1 MDKMEIVIELPKD
14 IDKLC
19 RTCMNIVEEDR
30 KSCVATDCSDQG
42 IDLNKMLSQLM
53 ESNGSS
59 EEYLPKFMCKNCV
72 DKLESAYLFTQ
83 QCQNTYMHFQDFM
96 YPAEKVSIE
105 EIRAFTCTA
114 CNESFATQYS
124 LSKHEIVHYKK
135 INLLTMLKDKDDT
148 EIKCNVNDSVEEISS
163 LVNDRKEE
171 INERNEIK
179 LKTGKENQNVFKSN
193 IYQEL
198 IKQTKLYS
206 CDLCGRVFDTDLSL
220 HLHFVNHAILA
231 EGNTDPDIFNQY
243 ICCRTCGETF
253 NCYEDL
259 EDHQNS
265 CLEFNKFKCTRCNKV
280 FTSELNLLQHE
291 NELLHFNSEWEKLK
305 LESTTKCFYMCPICD
320 GMFTTKSELSLHSI
334 REGDGLPNLMCVQCV
349 LQCSRAY
356 TFKQQCEKSENILRQ
371 YMTPEFQEQLSQHL
385 TNQTKVELQEQ
396 LQFSSNIDR
405 VIVDQLPTEF
415 VSVEYGD
422 QNISIVKDEFVLIN
436 EVTGDIVAQIENQEK
451 NDQLIEEC
459 SNEPPNEQTEEELKP
474 LKYPCSKC
482 KESFALK
489 VDLKI
494 HMMTHPKE
502 LEHICHVCQKG
513 FTQSGYV
520 GIHMRTHTGE
530 RPYVCTTCGKAF
542 AGSNT
547 LAIHQR
553 IHTGEKPYPC
563 TLCGKSFSRHETLV
577 IHTRSHTGHKPHICS
592 VCKKGFTSSGHL
604 SGHMRT
610 HTGEKPHGCTVC
622 DKRFAGSSSLKAH
635 MRGHIEEKQF
645 ICKLCSK
652 SFAQMANLQQHML
665 THSAVTKPQKSSKVE
680 AVQVAEFRKRGHD
693 GTARYKHKPKS
704 ADSEKRHSSK
714 PVKAPT
720 RDVRVGG
727 SGTEIQTLWRKRKAA
742 RLAALSQPGNTTPK
756 M

>member
-96 YPAEKVSIE
+96 YPAEK
-105 EIRAFTCTA
+105 
-114 CNESFATQYS
+114 
-124 LSKHEIVHYKK
+124 
-135 INLLTMLKDKDDT
+135 DKDDT

-179 LKTGKENQNVFKSN
+179 LKRERKSKCF
-193 IYQEL
+193 Q
-198 IKQTKLYS
+198 K
-206 CDLCGRVFDTDLSL
+206 VFDTDLSL

-334 REGDGLPNLMCVQCV
+334 GEGDGLPNLMCVQCV

-513 FTQSGYV
+513 FAEARILKRHLK
-520 GIHMRTHTGE
+520 IHLDKKPHQCDQCDMSFAESSNLTKHKKKHTGE
-530 RPYVCTTCGKAF
+530 LRNVKG
-542 AGSNT
+542 
-547 LAIHQR
+547 
-553 IHTGEKPYPC
+553 KPY
-563 TLCGKSFSRHETLV
+563 LCSVCGRAFKWPSSLSKHMKY
-577 IHTRSHTGHKPHICS
+577 HTGHKLLS
-592 VCKKGFTSSGHL
+592 CKY
-604 SGHMRT
+604 
-610 HTGEKPHGCTVC
+610 
-622 DKRFAGSSSLKAH
+622 
-635 MRGHIEEKQF
+635 
-645 ICKLCSK
+645 CSK
-652 SFAQMANLQQHML
+652 QY
-665 THSAVTKPQKSSKVE
+665 VE
-680 AVQVAEFRKRGHD
+680 VNKIQVK
-693 GTARYKHKPKS
+693 
-704 ADSEKRHSSK
+704 
-714 PVKAPT
+714 
-720 RDVRVGG
+720 
-727 SGTEIQTLWRKRKAA
+727 
-742 RLAALSQPGNTTPK
+742 
-756 M
+756 